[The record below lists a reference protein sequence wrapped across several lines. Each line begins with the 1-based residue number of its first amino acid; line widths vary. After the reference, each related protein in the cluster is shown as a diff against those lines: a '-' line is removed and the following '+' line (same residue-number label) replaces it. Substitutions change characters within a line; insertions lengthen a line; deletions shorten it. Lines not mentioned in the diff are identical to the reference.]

1 MAKTLVIVESPAK
14 AKTIEKFLGKS
25 HYTVKASVGHVR
37 DLPKSKLGVDIE
49 NNFEPQY
56 INIRGKGDLI
66 KELKKE
72 AKKSKKVYLA
82 TDPDREGEA
91 ISWHLAY
98 ILGLDQNDECRIE
111 FNEITKDAIKKAIKS
126 PRNIDINL
134 VDAQQARR
142 VLDRLLGYQISP
154 ILWQKVRK
162 GLSAGRVQ
170 SVTTKLI
177 CDREKEIEAFIP
189 DEYWTIDVEAKTSK
203 DEDISL
209 KFYGRSKDKMEL
221 PNEEIVNSI
230 LDDIKD
236 KEIVVNSI
244 ETRTRRKSAPK
255 PFTTSMLQ
263 QEAANRLSF
272 TTKKTMSIA
281 QELYEGIDIENE
293 GTVGLISYIR
303 TDSKRISEEAKEK
316 SKEYILEA
324 LGEDYYKPDFDKGK
338 EKGSKKVQDAHEAIR
353 PTSVIRTPDSIKSS
367 LTKDQFKLYNL
378 IWRRFIASQMQDS
391 IFDILNVECKINDYI
406 LKATGSKM
414 KFDGY
419 TKIYNFT
426 EREDKIL
433 PPINEGDTLI
443 VKDILPL
450 QHFTQPPA
458 RYTEAS
464 LVKTLE
470 ELGIGRPS
478 TYAPT
483 ITTILNREYVEKQGS
498 SLHPTELGKIV
509 TDILET
515 NFQKFIDVDFTATME
530 SQLDEVEEGNIPWK
544 EVVAKSYEPL
554 KEAREIAKENI
565 EKINMDEETD
575 EICENCGEH
584 MVIKHGRFGKFM
596 ACKNYPECKT
606 TKPIVNKIGVKCPKC
621 NNGDIILRKSKKGKA
636 FYGCSNYPECD
647 FLSWN
652 KPTGDICDKC
662 GSYMVEKITKS
673 ETKVVCPNKECKNE
687 MVKENS
693 EN

>member
-1 MAKTLVIVESPAK
+1 MGQNLVIVESPAK
-14 AKTIEKFLGKS
+14 AKTISKYLGKN
-25 HYTVKASVGHVR
+25 YTVEASMGHVR

-244 ETRTRRKSAPK
+244 EARTRRKSALNL
-255 PFTTSMLQ
+255 LQ
-263 QEAANRLSF
+263 QVCCN
-272 TTKKTMSIA
+272 KK
-281 QELYEGIDIENE
+281 QQ
-293 GTVGLISYIR
+293 
-303 TDSKRISEEAKEK
+303 TD
-316 SKEYILEA
+316 YL
-324 LGEDYYKPDFDKGK
+324 
-338 EKGSKKVQDAHEAIR
+338 
-353 PTSVIRTPDSIKSS
+353 
-367 LTKDQFKLYNL
+367 
-378 IWRRFIASQMQDS
+378 
-391 IFDILNVECKINDYI
+391 
-406 LKATGSKM
+406 
-414 KFDGY
+414 
-419 TKIYNFT
+419 
-426 EREDKIL
+426 
-433 PPINEGDTLI
+433 
-443 VKDILPL
+443 LPL
-450 QHFTQPPA
+450 
-458 RYTEAS
+458 R
-464 LVKTLE
+464 
-470 ELGIGRPS
+470 
-478 TYAPT
+478 
-483 ITTILNREYVEKQGS
+483 KQ
-498 SLHPTELGKIV
+498 
-509 TDILET
+509 
-515 NFQKFIDVDFTATME
+515 
-530 SQLDEVEEGNIPWK
+530 
-544 EVVAKSYEPL
+544 
-554 KEAREIAKENI
+554 
-565 EKINMDEETD
+565 
-575 EICENCGEH
+575 
-584 MVIKHGRFGKFM
+584 
-596 ACKNYPECKT
+596 
-606 TKPIVNKIGVKCPKC
+606 
-621 NNGDIILRKSKKGKA
+621 
-636 FYGCSNYPECD
+636 
-647 FLSWN
+647 
-652 KPTGDICDKC
+652 
-662 GSYMVEKITKS
+662 
-673 ETKVVCPNKECKNE
+673 
-687 MVKENS
+687 
-693 EN
+693 